1 MPAAATRTA
10 PAAEPS
16 LAATPKPDSAKKDAA
31 LESDNIASSA
41 DVTAFLQ
48 MLPFNASCFDKD
60 LDNDIRRDA
69 YQSSSGNS
77 SPQREEEEAAAPSAA
92 AAGDLNFHVDDIE
105 MWEVLE
111 ALDVPGPSTAAVN
124 ASLESPASFSSPTQ
138 SRSMTGVG
146 PAKSAAQPSSAG
158 KSGVGVKRSLPAAAA
173 PAAAPAAVVKKEV
186 SELGLKPLV
195 SCPADEGGA
204 DVSDAEGG
212 DGEGGDGEG
221 DGSGDPLEQ
230 KRLKRMRRNR
240 ESAAMSR
247 NRKKAYIEELE
258 AKVAALKASVHQ
270 LQSENQ
276 TLKQDCSSTPAS
288 AVAAAAGAAAP
299 GALQAAGSSS
309 DALADD
315 DLGLSLEQLG
325 AVVGDDLCLGL
336 PPLDIPS
343 GHGDEDASALPGG
356 KKVSTAALAMMS
368 ALTFVTLSANSSGP
382 LWSRDAGHSPTS
394 RVLMSLSDETARRF
408 GRDEELPLWPAIDAL
423 AIDTLQQPPQ
433 AQALYESP
441 EPIASALATAL
452 PTPLPPPVRPP
463 ASASASAS
471 ASSHSSSHVRVEQ
484 VEGDAGKDAGRV
496 LMLPRNSSWADALRV
511 EAAEKQLMVRGE
523 AAMLHGSGGGSG
535 SGAMPPVPDTGALL
549 ASPLPLQIKAAA
561 PADKVYEPA
570 WEGSAEEE
578 EEYFEPYDPHSIE
591 TEENQRRRFIFCAR
605 AYTFDVTSARRGAR
619 ASSPAAPSAPAPAA
633 PAPSRELSLPAM
645 PARFRHGA
653 ARVHELPNKGL
664 PNKGL
669 PQLTDGHMPGGNE
682 SEPLPLPSARYPVV
696 SMLLPSAALRGVVTG
711 VDDGGSDDLS
721 GDLMQVSCQVL
732 NASRWGGA

>member
-1 MPAAATRTA
+1 MA
-10 PAAEPS
+10 
-16 LAATPKPDSAKKDAA
+16 
-31 LESDNIASSA
+31 
-41 DVTAFLQ
+41 
-48 MLPFNASCFDKD
+48 
-60 LDNDIRRDA
+60 
-69 YQSSSGNS
+69 
-77 SPQREEEEAAAPSAA
+77 
-92 AAGDLNFHVDDIE
+92 
-105 MWEVLE
+105 
-111 ALDVPGPSTAAVN
+111 
-124 ASLESPASFSSPTQ
+124 
-138 SRSMTGVG
+138 GVG
-146 PAKSAAQPSSAG
+146 PAKSAAG
-158 KSGVGVKRSLPAAAA
+158 RSGVGVKRSLPAERPAAAAAAAAA
-173 PAAAPAAVVKKEV
+173 PAPVAKKEV

-195 SCPADEGGA
+195 SCPAGEGGA
-204 DVSDAEGG
+204 DVSD
-212 DGEGGDGEG
+212 GEGGAGEGDEDEG

-276 TLKQDCSSTPAS
+276 TLKQSCSSTPAS
-288 AVAAAAGAAAP
+288 AAGAAGAAGASGAAAP

-336 PPLDIPS
+336 SPLDLPS
-343 GHGDEDASALPGG
+343 GHGEDDASALPGG
-356 KKVSTAALAMMS
+356 KRVSTAALAMMS

-394 RVLMSLSDETARRF
+394 RVLMSLSDEPVRRF
-408 GRDEELPLWPAIDAL
+408 GLDEELPLWPAIDAL
-423 AIDTLQQPPQ
+423 AIDTLKQPPQ
-433 AQALYESP
+433 VQPPYESP

-463 ASASASAS
+463 VSAS
-471 ASSHSSSHVRVEQ
+471 ASSQSSHVRVEQ

-496 LMLPRNSSWADALRV
+496 LVLPRNSSWADALRV

-523 AAMLHGSGGGSG
+523 AAMLHGSGSGSG

-549 ASPLPLQIKAAA
+549 ASPLPLQLKAAA

-570 WEGSAEEE
+570 WEDSAEEE
-578 EEYFEPYDPHSIE
+578 EEYFEQYDPRSIE
-591 TEENQRRRFIFCAR
+591 TEADQRRRFIFCAR
-605 AYTFDVTSARRGAR
+605 AYSFDVDHLGRRGAR

-633 PAPSRELSLPAM
+633 PAPYGELSLPAM

-653 ARVHELPNKGL
+653 ARIHEL

-682 SEPLPLPSARYPVV
+682 SDPLPLPSARYPIV
-696 SMLLPSAALRGVVTG
+696 SMLLPSAALSGIVSG
-711 VDDGGSDDLS
+711 VDDRGSDDLS
-721 GDLMQVSCQVL
+721 SDLMQVSCQVL

>member
-1 MPAAATRTA
+1 
-10 PAAEPS
+10 
-16 LAATPKPDSAKKDAA
+16 
-31 LESDNIASSA
+31 
-41 DVTAFLQ
+41 
-48 MLPFNASCFDKD
+48 MLLCPVLTC
-60 LDNDIRRDA
+60 
-69 YQSSSGNS
+69 
-77 SPQREEEEAAAPSAA
+77 AAPFRLAV
-92 AAGDLNFHVDDIE
+92 H
-105 MWEVLE
+105 
-111 ALDVPGPSTAAVN
+111 GPSTAAVN

-158 KSGVGVKRSLPAAAA
+158 KSGVGVKRSLPAARPPAAAA
-173 PAAAPAAVVKKEV
+173 PAAAPAPVVKKEV

-258 AKVAALKASVHQ
+258 AKVAALKASVQQ

-276 TLKQDCSSTPAS
+276 TLKQECSSTPAS
-288 AVAAAAGAAAP
+288 AAAAVAGAAAP

-441 EPIASALATAL
+441 EPIVSALTTAL

-471 ASSHSSSHVRVEQ
+471 SHSGSHSSSHSGSHSGSHVRLDQ

-523 AAMLHGSGGGSG
+523 AAMLHGSGTG

-570 WEGSAEEE
+570 WKDSAEEE
-578 EEYFEPYDPHSIE
+578 EEYFDPYDPHSIE

-664 PNKGL
+664 P
-669 PQLTDGHMPGGNE
+669 QLTDGHMPGGNE